1 MDLELKESQQMLV
14 GAAHRFL
21 ERSYPLERMRQVF
34 LVDGAFDPA
43 LWTNICE
50 LGWNAAP
57 FPESIGG
64 YEGGLVDGMLLLMEM
79 GESVCATPYPHST
92 IAAGMALAAVQS
104 SVASQIAQSRA
115 VVIPVPSNLL
125 REVSLSGNRL
135 TGTTW
140 PVPWAEQ
147 ATHFLVQAANRAY
160 LIEAKA
166 SGVKRVPLASSRGEP
181 LSEVRLDNAAGEEI
195 GTGSTIFADVRSYG
209 AFACAAFLQ
218 GMSERA
224 LSLCI
229 AYAKE
234 REQFGRPIGSFQA
247 IQHKAADMRIIAD
260 VGHALVL
267 RAGAEQDRARF
278 ALSAARAKAWTA
290 DGARKISRDAMQI
303 FGGISFCGEH
313 PVQLIY
319 QLVMTIANH
328 YGAAHDHRATLAADL
343 LGARH
348 GL

>member
-21 ERSYPLERMRQVF
+21 ERSYPLERMRQMF
-34 LVDGAFDPA
+34 LIDGVFDPA
-43 LWTNICE
+43 LWSQICD

-57 FPESIGG
+57 FSESVGG
-64 YEGGLVDGMLLLMEM
+64 YEGSLVDGMLLLIEM
-79 GESVCATPYPHST
+79 GQNVCATPYPHST
-92 IAAGMALAAVQS
+92 IAAGLALAAAQS
-104 SVASQIAQSRA
+104 RVASAIAQSQA

-160 LIEAKA
+160 LVEAKA
-166 SGVKRVPLASSRGEP
+166 TGVKRVALASSRGEP
-181 LSEVRLDNAAGEEI
+181 LCEVQLDNAVGEEV
-195 GTGSTIFADVRSYG
+195 GVGNTIFADVNSYG

-218 GMSERA
+218 GLSEQA

-229 AYAKE
+229 EYAKE

-267 RAGAEQDRARF
+267 KAGAERDRAGF

-290 DGARKISRDAMQI
+290 DGARKIARDAMQI

-328 YGAAHDHRATLAADL
+328 YGAAHDHRATLAAGL